1 MTMHSTQH
9 TLSRTRCTVQ
19 QLGALTLLA
28 VLTACGVGTTYIPD
42 EETLAKFEAAGP
54 LEPELDMS
62 QMVAGVPQP
71 GPYRV
76 VPGDI
81 LQISGAGS
89 FMTGGTGGPS
99 GGGADSIEARV
110 QPDGR
115 ISLPMLGDL
124 SVMTPGDAGKLQGRT
139 LVEIESLVADAL
151 SDRYL
156 RHRPAIV
163 VRVNEYQKTK
173 VAVMGSV
180 ASPGVVEL
188 QSDQLSVFGALTAA
202 GGLSQNNSMNNQLTQ
217 ATRAVATQQ
226 VGAKMIRIKRP
237 GDLAAK
243 PILLP
248 VKGYNLPMADVR
260 LVGGETIEVEPWNP
274 DLYVVL
280 GLVGGRGV
288 FPYPPG
294 ERYNLMQALAFASGT
309 DPLVYPPYATIF
321 RKGIDGKVI
330 AVSFGINGED
340 IKQAMD
346 VIIRPGDII
355 VVEHTIGSWTRQI
368 LWEALDI
375 QVQFFINPFDSDS
388 YR

>member
-1 MTMHSTQH
+1 MHSTS
-9 TLSRTRCTVQ
+9 TFLTPALRTGTRIG
-19 QLGALTLLA
+19 QLLLLA
-28 VLTACGVGTTYIPD
+28 VLGACGVGSVYLPD
-42 EETLAKFEAAGP
+42 EATLAAFEAAGP
-54 LEPELDMS
+54 VEPELDMS

-89 FMTGGTGGPS
+89 FMTGGAGGPS
-99 GGGADSIEARV
+99 GGGAADSIEARV

-124 SVMTPGDAGKLQGRT
+124 SVMTPGEAGALRGRT
-139 LVEIESLVADAL
+139 LVEIESMVADTLA
-151 SDRYL
+151 DRYL

-180 ASPGVVEL
+180 SQPGVVEL

-202 GGLSQNNSMNNQLTQ
+202 GGLSQNNSMGNQLTQ

-248 VKGYNLPMADVR
+248 VKGYNLPVADVR
-260 LVGGETIEVEPWNP
+260 LMGGETIEVEPWNP

-294 ERYNLMQALAFASGT
+294 ERYNLMQALAFAGGT
-309 DPLVYPPYATIF
+309 DPLVYPPYATII
-321 RKGIDGKVI
+321 RRGVDGKPI

-346 VIIRPGDII
+346 VVIRPGDII

-375 QVQFFINPFDSDS
+375 QVQFFINPLDSDS

>member
-1 MTMHSTQH
+1 MHPTSRFQTPARRAGIRLGQLML
-9 TLSRTRCTVQ
+9 LSV
-19 QLGALTLLA
+19 LG
-28 VLTACGVGTTYIPD
+28 ACGVGSVHLPD
-42 EETLAKFEAAGP
+42 EATLAAFEAAGP
-54 LEPELDMS
+54 VEPELDMS

-89 FMTGGTGGPS
+89 FMTGGAGGPS

-115 ISLPMLGDL
+115 ISLPMLGDM
-124 SVMTPGDAGKLQGRT
+124 SVMTPGEGGRLQGRT
-139 LVEIESLVADAL
+139 LVEIESLVADTL

-180 ASPGVVEL
+180 SQPGVVEL

-260 LVGGETIEVEPWNP
+260 LSGGETIEVEPWNP